1 MKARWRR
8 TRGFAFSRSAL
19 YKTPRGS
26 QRFETKL
33 FYGTSGI
40 PKQHPLTALRI
51 PKAHMISS
59 TILAFAGL
67 AAQVAAECS
76 RTTLQEVAAA
86 YVQAQASGK
95 STLLTLAAN
104 TSYAEN
110 DIPLDITKGVL
121 SQPIALDF
129 NRSIYDTTQ
138 CATFTEL
145 TAATSPHPYVI
156 YTRMM
161 LNGDGSRITKIESVV
176 TDNGDWAFN
185 ATGHLYWTKQEKWDP
200 IPEGQRDTRAVIQA
214 AADAYLNQWGNST
227 LPVPLGTPCARLE
240 GGSYTG
246 QSNPSANTCRMGAFP
261 QPLNVTNR
269 RYVIDEELGAVDVF
283 NGFPWL
289 EATKPD
295 GAVPSTNFIRVE
307 RGMIRYIHEVTVCET
322 PRCGR

>member
-1 MKARWRR
+1 
-8 TRGFAFSRSAL
+8 
-19 YKTPRGS
+19 
-26 QRFETKL
+26 
-33 FYGTSGI
+33 
-40 PKQHPLTALRI
+40 
-51 PKAHMISS
+51 MISS
-59 TILAFAGL
+59 IFLVCASL
-67 AAQVAAECS
+67 AAQAAAACS
-76 RTTLQEVAAA
+76 RATLQEVAAA
-86 YVQAQASGK
+86 YVQAQVGGK
-95 STLLTLAAN
+95 PTLLALAAN

-110 DIPLDITKGVL
+110 DNPLDITKGML
-121 SQPIALDF
+121 SQPITIDF

-145 TAATSPHPYVI
+145 TAATSKHPYVI
-156 YTRMM
+156 YTRI
-161 LNGDGSRITKIESVV
+161 LLDIDGSKITKLESVV
-176 TDNGDWAFN
+176 TDSGDWAFN

-200 IPEGQRDTRAVIQA
+200 IPEAQRDTRAVIQA
-214 AADAYLNQWGNST
+214 AADAYLDQWGNSA

-269 RYVIDEELGAVDVF
+269 RYVIDEELGAIDVF

-289 EATKPD
+289 EATKPN

-307 RGMIRYIHEVTVCET
+307 RGLIRYIHEVTVCET